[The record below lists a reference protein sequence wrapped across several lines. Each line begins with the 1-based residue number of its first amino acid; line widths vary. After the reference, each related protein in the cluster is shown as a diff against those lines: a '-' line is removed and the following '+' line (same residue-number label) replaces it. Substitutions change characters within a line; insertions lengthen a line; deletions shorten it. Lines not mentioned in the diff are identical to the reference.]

1 MNKTT
6 KFAAILITCLAV
18 CGAFAFVFWPSA
30 FKRSLSSQLAMHDR
44 NVATLHAIPLVPGVE
59 HAEADEDALASDLIG
74 LFSSFA
80 NHNVSPDGTVHRG
93 THSKGKCFNGQLEID
108 ATAEPR
114 FRQGLWA
121 QSGPFPVV
129 IRFANADGL
138 GRVQP
143 DTTPDVR
150 GFSFS
155 VRNVS
160 GLPIYSGEARQDF
173 MMNST
178 AGFASGGI
186 HEFTEVVK
194 MANIAVYHDL
204 HCPPNPLYLKAA
216 VHDLGLINKG
226 NSENANLKS
235 LAHTEFWGNLPYTH
249 GLKADGTIQDVV
261 KYKAT
266 PCDGQGTQR
275 VQSTSG
281 LAADYLQSDI
291 AASAR
296 AGSVCMLIQV
306 QVFDPAAMRSAA
318 TASQAKWSLTDW
330 VEQGGLEWS
339 DRVLPFHT
347 VGRVNIPAGADPEI
361 SCDDQYINTR
371 LHSNPA
377 NQPVGSIARVRT
389 LIEENSRAKRMSN

>member
-1 MNKTT
+1 
-6 KFAAILITCLAV
+6 
-18 CGAFAFVFWPSA
+18 
-30 FKRSLSSQLAMHDR
+30 MHDR
-44 NVATLHAIPLVPGVE
+44 NVAILRGIPLVPGVE
-59 HAEADEDALASDLIG
+59 HAEANEDAIAADLIG
-74 LFSSFA
+74 LFTSFA

-93 THSKGKCFNGQLEID
+93 THSKGKCFNGKLEID
-108 ATAEPR
+108 ASADPHL
-114 FRQGLWA
+114 RQGLWA

-129 IRFANADGL
+129 MRFANADGL
-138 GRVQP
+138 GRSQP
-143 DTTPDVR
+143 DTVPDVR

-160 GLPIYSGEARQDF
+160 GLIVYSGEARQDF

-186 HEFTEVVK
+186 HEFAEVVK

-204 HCPPNPLYLKAA
+204 HFPPNPLYLKAA

-235 LAHTEFWGNLPYTH
+235 LAHMEFWGNLPYTN
-249 GLKADGTIQDVV
+249 GVKADGSVQDVV

-275 VQSTSG
+275 LQTTSG

-296 AGSVCMLIQV
+296 AGSVCMLIQM

-318 TASQAKWSLTDW
+318 TSAQAQWNLSNW
-330 VEQGGLEWS
+330 VEEGGLEWS
-339 DRVLPFHT
+339 DRILPFHT
-347 VGRVNIPAGADPEI
+347 VGRVSIPAGADSEVT
-361 SCDDQYINTR
+361 CDDQYINTR

-389 LIEENSRAKRMSN
+389 LIEENSRAKRMGN